1 VTGDAITDPRDDPD
15 FISQDGADPS
25 GPIGPA
31 SSQVGRWGLGS
42 PTPVFVPKTSTPFE
56 EEDDADGPIP
66 PPALW
71 AMKYRRHGH
80 LLNRAEVVIREC
92 DGVRDG
98 ACYIID
104 DGRKHCTISRKVGAS
119 PDGCV
124 YFLVARIDALSYER
138 LVDDTSRADG
148 LFADADELCLCAVF
162 EAEEA
167 VSNVSVVE
175 EYATIEEVPPEY
187 LPPSPFVEFIETP
200 SGYGE
205 GE

>member
-1 VTGDAITDPRDDPD
+1 VTRDEITDERDDPD
-15 FISQDGADPS
+15 FISEEGADTS
-25 GPIGPA
+25 APIGPA
-31 SSQVGRWGLGS
+31 FSQLGRWAMGS

-56 EEDDADGPIP
+56 EDDDGGAVLR
-66 PPALW
+66 PALW

-92 DGVRDG
+92 DGAGDHAV
-98 ACYIID
+98 YIID

-119 PDGCV
+119 PDGCA
-124 YFLVARIDALSYER
+124 YFLVARITASSYER
-138 LVDDTSRADG
+138 LVDDASRMDDI
-148 LFADADELCLCAVF
+148 FAVADELCLCAVF
-162 EAEEA
+162 EAEES

-187 LPPSPFVEFIETP
+187 LSPSPAVEFTETP